1 MIGAFPPQK
10 VGNKFRCYQ
19 CDKLKTVMWGDTC
32 NECREKNE
40 QAAKLL
46 KATQALSA
54 DMVPRSRVVAMDE
67 EIEAL
72 KARLANVQRD
82 AGAEIERLQGM
93 VRERL
98 RGNATAPDW
107 DGRVRRALGGLK

>member
-1 MIGAFPPQK
+1 MSGFPPQR

-19 CDKLKTVMWGDTC
+19 CDKLKSQMWGDTC

-46 KATQALSA
+46 EATKALSA

-72 KARLANVQRD
+72 KAKLAKVQRD
-82 AGAEIERLQGM
+82 AGVGAAVQ
-93 VRERL
+93 
-98 RGNATAPDW
+98 D
-107 DGRVRRALGGLK
+107 